1 MTARRHGL
9 RVPMLW
15 ALALLCAATTASPA
29 AAQEPA
35 TLAPSL
41 ALLDRSGKAVRLEGL
56 RGRVVLV
63 DFWAT
68 WCVPCRVSLPAYD
81 GLLRQYQKQGFEV
94 LAVNIGET
102 RGQVD
107 AYFKGRELGLRVLM
121 DPKGGSSRGFKV
133 RALPTSVLVDKDG
146 YIRSTF
152 VGFEADALPRYREQI
167 QMLLNEP
174 PEDPGTPI
182 FRAAT
187 SPR

>member
-1 MTARRHGL
+1 MTAMSRHL
-9 RVPMLW
+9 RVPVLW
-15 ALALLCAATTASPA
+15 ALAALCAVAASRPAT
-29 AAQEPA
+29 AQEPA
-35 TLAPSL
+35 TLAPRL
-41 ALLDRSGKAVRLEGL
+41 ALLDRSGKAVSLEGL

-81 GLLRQYQKQGFEV
+81 DLLRQYQKQGFEA

-121 DPKGGSSRGFKV
+121 DPKGGSSVSFRV

-152 VGFEADALPRYREQI
+152 IGFEEGALPRYREQI
-167 QMLLNEP
+167 QMLLAEP
-174 PEDPGTPI
+174 PDDPDTPI
-182 FRAAT
+182 FRPTT
-187 SPR
+187 SPP

>member
-1 MTARRHGL
+1 MTAIWRDL
-9 RVPMLW
+9 RFPMLW
-15 ALALLCAATTASPA
+15 ALAALCAVVAGSGPA

-35 TLAPSL
+35 TLAPRL

-102 RGQVD
+102 RSQVD
-107 AYFKGRELGLRVLM
+107 AYFKGREPLLRVLM
-121 DPKGGSSRGFKV
+121 DPKGGSTVSFRV

-152 VGFEADALPRYREQI
+152 IGFEEGALPRSREQI
-167 QMLLNEP
+167 QMLIAEP
-174 PEDPGTPI
+174 PE
-182 FRAAT
+182 
-187 SPR
+187 